1 MASNL
6 QVWVTP
12 SGKSSVI
19 PFVVKSLQSI
29 GLKPKGSMMSETSEN
44 TTSSTSMSS
53 VEGFPAKISALLE
66 KVQGWL
72 ENALA
77 CGQNTSES
85 LAKFDH
91 NLSSWRMSQP
101 SGNEGSAPFSEIFP
115 KSGMTRSGFLFG
127 LPMWEHHTDEKDCL
141 SWPTPRSF
149 EMTLETV
156 PRTPEALREAKKKGG
171 CRNLREEV
179 LWGTPRASAIQA
191 HRETCPS
198 LNPAW
203 VEQLMGF
210 PDGWTDGLPAPVKNK
225 KSGKRRASL
234 KGKLTTKPQG

>member
-1 MASNL
+1 
-6 QVWVTP
+6 
-12 SGKSSVI
+12 
-19 PFVVKSLQSI
+19 
-29 GLKPKGSMMSETSEN
+29 MMSETSEN

-127 LPMWEHHTDEKDCL
+127 LPMWGHHTDVKGCS
-141 SWPTPRSF
+141 SWPTPQAQDCAHSPTNSIIRQKRGSQIQLVNRVGLIHN
-149 EMTLETV
+149 TISKNA
-156 PRTPEALREAKKKGG
+156 AL
-171 CRNLREEV
+171 
-179 LWGTPRASAIQA
+179 S
-191 HRETCPS
+191 
-198 LNPAW
+198 PAW